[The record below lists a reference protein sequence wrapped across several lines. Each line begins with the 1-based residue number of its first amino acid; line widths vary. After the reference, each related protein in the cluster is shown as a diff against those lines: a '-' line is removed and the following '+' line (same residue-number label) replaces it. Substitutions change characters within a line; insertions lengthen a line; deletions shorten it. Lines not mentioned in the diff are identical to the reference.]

1 MLCRWCIH
9 RQHCHIVIYHPQWF
23 TSSHRPTPTP
33 LDLSSVLRQGNA
45 RNSAL
50 SRMLNP
56 PHVQLSSPLSL
67 HVRLPRSRP
76 SIAIFNLINSLCLVQ
91 KEGCNF
97 NTTHSHHLSL
107 FFVTK
112 YTANTPIQPFGLGP
126 TTAARQVRLNCRLNC
141 GRATQRLHGLQ
152 AASTE

>member
-1 MLCRWCIH
+1 MQPTLCTHIHKSWIHIYVIQSNPWLILTRPADDVLCRWCIH

-76 SIAIFNLINSLCLVQ
+76 SIAIFNLINSSVSSKKKDEILTQ
-91 KEGCNF
+91 R
-97 NTTHSHHLSL
+97 T
-107 FFVTK
+107 
-112 YTANTPIQPFGLGP
+112 P
-126 TTAARQVRLNCRLNC
+126 TTCPCSSLPNTRPTHQPN
-141 GRATQRLHGLQ
+141 H
-152 AASTE
+152 SD